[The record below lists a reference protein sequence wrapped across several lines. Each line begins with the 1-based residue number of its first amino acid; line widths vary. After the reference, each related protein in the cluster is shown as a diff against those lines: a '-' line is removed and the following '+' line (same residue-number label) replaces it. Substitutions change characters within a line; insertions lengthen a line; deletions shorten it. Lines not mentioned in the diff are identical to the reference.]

1 MKKSSKRK
9 RKTDCGL
16 QEALVSADSVG
27 GDAVEVWEVGVEAR
41 TRGGGGGGR
50 HEEKEKG

>member
-16 QEALVSADSVG
+16 LEALVSADSVG
-27 GDAVEVWEVGVEAR
+27 GDAVEVWVEAR
-41 TRGGGGGGR
+41 ARGGGGRGR